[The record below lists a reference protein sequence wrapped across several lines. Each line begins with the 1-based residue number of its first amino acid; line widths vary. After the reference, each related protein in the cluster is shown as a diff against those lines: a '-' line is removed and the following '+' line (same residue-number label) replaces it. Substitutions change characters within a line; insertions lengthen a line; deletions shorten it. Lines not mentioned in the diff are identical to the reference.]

1 MKKKTKS
8 AQNFRCKRVIERL
21 YDIENIGYNKG
32 WNDCMNYLARL
43 TWDEAINEIAKHIS
57 QKGGKQ

>member
-1 MKKKTKS
+1 MKKNTKI
-8 AQNFRCKRVIERL
+8 AQKRRYKRVIERL

-43 TWDEAINEIAKHIS
+43 PWDEAINEIANHIR